1 MLARFVENA
10 QSVYE
15 RFDQWRR
22 GVQVVE
28 SGGMK
33 VEVYRD
39 LSPDEAQKYGDL
51 IVEVFKTGKPV
62 VRNLSGQT
70 PKK

>member
-10 QSVYE
+10 QSVHE

-28 SGGMK
+28 SGGMQ
-33 VEVYRD
+33 VEVPRD
-39 LSPDEAQKYGDL
+39 LSPDEKKNYADL
-51 IVEVFKTGKPV
+51 VVEVFKTGKPQI
-62 VRNLSGQT
+62 RNLSEPRQ
-70 PKK
+70 K